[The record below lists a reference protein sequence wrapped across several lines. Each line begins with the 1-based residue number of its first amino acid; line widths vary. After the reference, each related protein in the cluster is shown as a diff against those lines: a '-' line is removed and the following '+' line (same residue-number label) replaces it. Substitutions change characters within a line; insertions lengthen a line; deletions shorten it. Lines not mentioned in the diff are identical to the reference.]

1 MSRRGSRVLVV
12 GDLHAPVTRKHYLR
26 FCKAQYKKFDCN
38 KVVFIGD
45 VVDWT
50 SISFHVAN
58 PECPGPADEYR
69 MALQCIQQ
77 WRRAFPKAKVMIGN
91 HDRRPHRKAEKEG
104 IFPKLLRNYD
114 EVWKTPEWKW
124 VTSCIIDDVYYCHG
138 DGKGGGNTPA
148 FNTAKNM
155 GMSVVMGHFHSKA
168 GVKWLVNPLRRWFG
182 MDVGTGIDDTAFAF
196 SYAKEQ
202 TYRSVLSCGVVLN
215 GMPQHIMMPCSRGE
229 KYWDGD
235 SK

>member
-1 MSRRGSRVLVV
+1 MSRVLVIP
-12 GDLHAPVTRKHYLR
+12 DLHAPVTRRHALR
-26 FCKAQYKKFDCN
+26 FCKDQHKKFKCN
-38 KVVFIGD
+38 KVVLIGD

-50 SISFHVAN
+50 SISFHAAN

-69 MALQCIQQ
+69 LALQCIQK
-77 WRRAFPKAKVMIGN
+77 WRRAFPKATVIIGN

-114 EVWKTPEWKW
+114 EVWKTPQWKW
-124 VTSCIIDDVYYCHG
+124 VTSCIIDDVFYCHG
-138 DGKGGGNTPA
+138 DGKGGGVSPA
-148 FNTAKNM
+148 YNTAKNM
-155 GMSVVMGHFHSKA
+155 GMSVVMGHFHSKG

-182 MDVGTGIDDTAFAF
+182 MDVGTCIDDSAFAF

-215 GMPQHIMMPCSRGE
+215 GMPQHIMMEVGKGE
-229 KYWDGD
+229 KYHDGRF
-235 SK
+235 